1 MDTEYHFALVGSQV
15 FDDPPCRRNGGPRR
29 AANCRGASIRPC
41 SSCDVFSRWM
51 TSARC
56 AEWSPWSP
64 RTSVGA
70 TSSRSGQGRFLA
82 GRCRLC
88 RACRGSDGADR
99 NRGPRASAP
108 CRRVLRVAPTGDDAG
123 PHPRRFVGTPA
134 DGLAVSRLVT
144 EAASEVF
151 PSIVREVGQ
160 ARIDLGR
167 NLSDA
172 QGGRDHRRRGRPIS
186 PHAEPSTSRRAHGSH
201 LCVEGCRRREPN
213 SPSSRMGRG
222 RRPRRRSKAQP
233 SRGRSPSG
241 SAPSAGMITR
251 EAEPPR
257 QPAPSIARGGGRR
270 QTFTARNAGTRMMS
284 SARWST
290 RGGAT
295 EAGEP
300 RISTSG
306 PA

>member
-1 MDTEYHFALVGSQV
+1 MSNNVALNALIVSSARFYLNTGSSQRATTNGQIRSVHPRRSDLTRHEDHGMDTEYHFALVGSQV

-186 PHAEPSTSRRAHGSH
+186 PHAEPSTFRRAHGCQWPCCGSRWWPT
-201 LCVEGCRRREPN
+201 E
-213 SPSSRMGRG
+213 SPH
-222 RRPRRRSKAQP
+222 P
-233 SRGRSPSG
+233 SR
-241 SAPSAGMITR
+241 
-251 EAEPPR
+251 
-257 QPAPSIARGGGRR
+257 
-270 QTFTARNAGTRMMS
+270 
-284 SARWST
+284 
-290 RGGAT
+290 
-295 EAGEP
+295 
-300 RISTSG
+300 
-306 PA
+306 